1 MWILQW
7 LPSWI
12 FYAILAI
19 GLIGFL
25 VTYLLKFIPI
35 PGLYMYKT
43 PVQIVSMIMIVVG
56 VYMSG
61 SIANEEAWQARVKEL
76 EAKIASAEAEG
87 AKETV
92 KIVEKVVTRQKVVK
106 EKGDEVIKYIEKEV
120 VKYDTKFLPGG
131 ECEIPKEFIKSLN
144 EAAKPP
150 EGGTWG
156 IKEKK

>member
-43 PVQIVSMIMIVVG
+43 PVQIVSMIMIALG

-61 SIANEEAWQARVKEL
+61 AISNEEAWQARVKEL
-76 EAKIASAEAEG
+76 EAKMAAAEAEG

-92 KIVEKVVTRQKVVK
+92 KIVEKVVTQQKVVK